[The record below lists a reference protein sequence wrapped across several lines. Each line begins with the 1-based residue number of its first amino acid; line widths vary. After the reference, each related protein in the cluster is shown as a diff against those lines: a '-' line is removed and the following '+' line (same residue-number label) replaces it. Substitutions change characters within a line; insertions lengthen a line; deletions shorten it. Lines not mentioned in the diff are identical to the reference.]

1 MSNNSSTEAGWLTP
15 FDDNALYNE
24 GLNRLLSRWV
34 GGVSGLPA
42 KQVLPRWQSKPAPLP
57 SPDTNWCAFG
67 IIDITSEPNPALVK
81 QSDESSELWQY
92 ETLTCMASFY
102 GREGMVYAAR
112 FRDGIMLSQNN
123 AELNKS
129 NLTLGSHSQI
139 TAFPELINNQ
149 WVNRFDITVHL
160 RRKVVRRY
168 HIKSVTD
175 AHVTFLGDK

>member
-24 GLNRLLSRWV
+24 GLDRLLTRWV
-34 GGVSGLPA
+34 CGVSGLPA
-42 KQVLPRWQSKPAPLP
+42 KHVLPRWQREPAPLP

-67 IIDITSEPNPALVK
+67 LIDIESEANPALVN
-81 QSDESSELWQY
+81 QSDESNELWQY

-102 GREGMVYAAR
+102 GRDGMVYATR
-112 FRDGIMLSQNN
+112 FRDAIMLSQNN
-123 AELNKS
+123 AELNKF

-139 TAFPELINNQ
+139 RAFPELINNQ
-149 WVNRFDITVHL
+149 WVNRFDFTVHL

-168 HIKSVTD
+168 YIKSVKD
-175 AHVTFLGDK
+175 ADVTFFGEK

>member
-24 GLNRLLSRWV
+24 SLNRLLSRWV
-34 GGVSGLPA
+34 GGVSGLPMRH
-42 KQVLPRWQSKPAPLP
+42 VLPRWQCDPAPLQ

-67 IIDITSEPNPALVK
+67 IIDITSEPNPAMVN
-81 QSDESSELWQY
+81 QRDESSELWQY

-102 GREGMVYAAR
+102 GKDSMYYAAR
-112 FRDGIMLSQNN
+112 FRDGLMLSQNN

-129 NLTLGSHSQI
+129 NLTLGNFSQI

-149 WVNRFDITVHL
+149 WVNRFDITVYL

-168 HIKSVTD
+168 HIKSETD
-175 AHVTFLGDK
+175 ATVTFLGDK

>member
-24 GLNRLLSRWV
+24 GLNRLLSSWV
-34 GGVSGLPA
+34 CGVSGLPA
-42 KQVLPRWQSKPAPLP
+42 KHVLPRWQRDQAPLP

-67 IIDITSEPNPALVK
+67 LIDITSEANPALIN
-81 QSDESSELWQY
+81 QSDESNELWQY

-102 GREGMVYAAR
+102 GKDGMGYAAR
-112 FRDGIMLSQNN
+112 FRDGLMLGQNN

-149 WVNRFDITVHL
+149 WVNRFDITVYL